1 MDQVMDIVKLN
12 KFIFQRKKLRNL
24 DNKAQ
29 IWIVKTGDWDIN
41 RNLEESK

>member
-1 MDQVMDIVKLN
+1 MDQVIDIVKLN

-29 IWIVKTGDWDIN
+29 IWMAKTGD
-41 RNLEESK
+41 